1 MGEEG
6 KELDTRG
13 TGSKQIRLGIVT
25 LKKKFSRSTFLF
37 GLTVY
42 IYNNIFILYIQLL
55 YSLHINIFQCE
66 NNEQVHFLFF
76 CTGVAD
82 TGT

>member
-25 LKKKFSRSTFLF
+25 FKKKCSATFLF
-37 GLTVY
+37 GLTVFM
-42 IYNNIFILYIQLL
+42 YNNIFILYIQLL

-76 CTGVAD
+76 STGVAD